1 VVVNERAAVT
11 AFRRKM
17 EQAEAKAIYRQRGA
31 EAGFELI
38 C

>member
-11 AFRRKM
+11 AKM